1 MYLESILLKN
11 HHTCEVGCEQLTE
24 VFKDSTMIIF
34 AEVAIEI
41 WQKNSMQTTYI
52 QISRYTSTIELNK
65 NM

>member
-1 MYLESILLKN
+1 MQCIKMYLESILLKN

-41 WQKNSMQTTYI
+41 WQKNSMQT
-52 QISRYTSTIELNK
+52 ISK
-65 NM
+65 